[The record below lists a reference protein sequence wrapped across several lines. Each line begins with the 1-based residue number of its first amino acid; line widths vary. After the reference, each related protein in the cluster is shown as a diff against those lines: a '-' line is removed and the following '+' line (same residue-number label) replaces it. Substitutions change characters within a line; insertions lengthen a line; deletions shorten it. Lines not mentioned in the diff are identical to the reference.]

1 MSFGENF
8 NAEGIDEQ
16 YEAFMAD
23 DPESYRIPQYET
35 STKAEAPLSDEHT
48 YFTRKEVAELL
59 KVRPQTVDMWIT
71 REQLGS
77 TDFGNKHSLLSLA
90 DIKAFGIRRQAK

>member
-1 MSFGENF
+1 MSLGENF

-35 STKAEAPLSDEHT
+35 STKAEAPLSAEHT

-71 REQLGS
+71 REQLSS
-77 TDFGNKHSLLSLA
+77 TDFGNKHSLISLA
-90 DIKAFGIRRQAK
+90 DIKAFGTRREAK

>member
-35 STKAEAPLSDEHT
+35 STKAETPLSDEHT
-48 YFTRKEVAELL
+48 YITRKEVAELL

-71 REQLGS
+71 REQLAS
-77 TDFGNKHSLLSLA
+77 TDFGNKHSLISLA
-90 DIKAFGIRRQAK
+90 DIKAFGTRREAK

>member
-16 YEAFMAD
+16 YEAFMAA

-35 STKAEAPLSDEHT
+35 STKAETPLSDEHT

-77 TDFGNKHSLLSLA
+77 TDFGNKHSLISLA
-90 DIKAFGIRRQAK
+90 DIKAFGIRREAK

>member
-71 REQLGS
+71 REQLAS
-77 TDFGNKHSLLSLA
+77 TDFGNKHSLISLA
-90 DIKAFGIRRQAK
+90 DIKAFGIRREAK